1 MGTSDQ
7 VSTLCSHYSRQSS
20 SRAWDRGT
28 DRPPHRSYSV
38 RVLDVADDFAQL
50 KAAQFLTL
58 LLVAPNTSH
67 SSTLTTAPTSVIT
80 RLLTFLSKLINS
92 TTSSG
97 DSAPAAGA
105 GLLRPPTSGDIYA
118 DGNGADIAIQ
128 LLESLLRTQ
137 QFRREVWKDEMRR
150 QSETPTT
157 EEKEVKKNDED
168 KENEEDE
175 TQKKNIK
182 HGQSPGLIRGLVYIL
197 QAALVAPQGA
207 QSSTPTSSNGNDEQG
222 EGSSSRGSGN
232 AKSSPVTPQ
241 MQYQVIFCFWLLSF
255 SESISEDINR
265 KFSIVPLL
273 VDVARGAVKEKVI
286 RITIATLKN
295 LLLKAPSQNGPI
307 MLGSKVLPLVEI
319 LSERKWSDEELEEDL
334 KFLASELEEK
344 LKGMSSY
351 DEYLSE
357 LSSGK
362 LSWDNPAHELD
373 DFWKANGQKLL
384 EPGSSSG
391 TSEEASADNKKDAEE
406 DEDEDGEKAPRTG
419 LTRLISLLKS
429 SSDAVTLSVALHDIG
444 KLIQFTESGRRRVN
458 QSKGGKVEIMKLI
471 SHEDS
476 EVKYRALN
484 TVGKL
489 MSESWR

>member
-1 MGTSDQ
+1 
-7 VSTLCSHYSRQSS
+7 
-20 SRAWDRGT
+20 
-28 DRPPHRSYSV
+28 
-38 RVLDVADDFAQL
+38 
-50 KAAQFLTL
+50 
-58 LLVAPNTSH
+58 
-67 SSTLTTAPTSVIT
+67 
-80 RLLTFLSKLINS
+80 
-92 TTSSG
+92 
-97 DSAPAAGA
+97 
-105 GLLRPPTSGDIYA
+105 
-118 DGNGADIAIQ
+118 
-128 LLESLLRTQ
+128 
-137 QFRREVWKDEMRR
+137 MRR

-157 EEKEVKKNDED
+157 EEKEVKKDDED
-168 KENEEDE
+168 KENGEDE
-175 TQKKNIK
+175 TQKKKIK

-207 QSSTPTSSNGNDEQG
+207 QSATPSSSSGNDEQG

-273 VDVARGAVKEKVI
+273 VDIARGAVKEKVI

-295 LLLKAPSQNGPI
+295 LLLKAPSQNGPV
-307 MLGSKVLPLVEI
+307 MLGSKLLPLVEI

-384 EPGSSSG
+384 EPGTSSG
-391 TSEEASADNKKDAEE
+391 TSEEASADSKKDAED

-471 SHEDS
+471 SPVSYTH
-476 EVKYRALN
+476 L
-484 TVGKL
+484 
-489 MSESWR
+489 